1 MKTLDKYIV
10 KKFLTTFVFTL
21 GLFSLIAIFIDISE
35 KIDDFLKKKPPFLD
49 IVFDYYI
56 YFLPYF
62 FGMFSPIFVF
72 LAAMFFNSKLA
83 QNSEIIAI
91 LNSGINYRRFLRPYF
106 ISASILAVI
115 FLFLNT
121 FLIPYCDKQRYEFEE
136 IWIRDNHVTQSKN
149 ISSVIDKGTILHLES
164 FNYLDSTGFNV
175 SLEHYNENKISQ
187 RVFANR
193 LIWNKEKKLWTL
205 EYFQRRLFEGE
216 REIVQKGQSL
226 DTALRISPDEF
237 IIKSKIISSMTNPEL
252 NEYIRREK
260 EKGSDSINKY
270 YVELYKR
277 IATPFSFFVLT
288 LLAVAISSRKTR
300 GGTGAA
306 LGLGIFITF
315 TFLLVIQVFNTLGST
330 YVMHPAIAVWTP
342 NVLFMA
348 IAVYLAK
355 ASPK

>member
-35 KIDDFLKKKPPFLD
+35 KIDDFLKKKPPFFD

-91 LNSGINYRRFLRPYF
+91 LNSGMNYRRFLRPYF
-106 ISASILAVI
+106 IAASILAVI

-175 SLEHYNENKISQ
+175 SLEHYQDNKISQ

-205 EYFQRRLFEGE
+205 EYYQRRLFEGE
-216 REIVQKGQSL
+216 REVVQKGQSL

-330 YVMHPAIAVWTP
+330 YVMHPAVAVWTP

-355 ASPK
+355 VSPK

>member
-1 MKTLDKYIV
+1 MKTLDRYIV
-10 KKFLTTFVFTL
+10 RKFLTTFVFTL

-35 KIDDFLKKKPPFLD
+35 KIDDFLKKKPPFTT

-72 LAAMFFNSKLA
+72 LSAMFFNSKMA

-106 ISASILAVI
+106 IAASILAIV

-121 FLIPYCDKQRYEFEE
+121 LIIPYCDKKRYAFEE
-136 IWIRDNHVTQSKN
+136 EWIHDTKTTQSTN
-149 ISSVIDKGTILHLES
+149 ISYAIKGGSILHLES

-175 SLEHYNENKISQ
+175 SLESYQNNRITQ

-193 LIWNKEKKLWTL
+193 LLWNNEKKLWQL
-205 EYFQRRLFEGE
+205 EYYQRRTFTGNK
-216 REIVQKGQSL
+216 EIVEKGNII
-226 DTALRISPDEF
+226 DTALQISPGEF
-237 IIKSKIISSMTNPEL
+237 IAKSKFISSMTNPEL
-252 NEYIRREK
+252 NEYIRTEK

-277 IATPFSFFVLT
+277 IASPFSSFVLT

-300 GGTGAA
+300 GGTGLH
-306 LGLGIFITF
+306 LGIGIFITF

-330 YVMHPAIAVWTP
+330 NVLMPAVAVWIP
-342 NVLFMA
+342 NIAFMLVA
-348 IAVYLAK
+348 IYLARV
-355 ASPK
+355 SPK